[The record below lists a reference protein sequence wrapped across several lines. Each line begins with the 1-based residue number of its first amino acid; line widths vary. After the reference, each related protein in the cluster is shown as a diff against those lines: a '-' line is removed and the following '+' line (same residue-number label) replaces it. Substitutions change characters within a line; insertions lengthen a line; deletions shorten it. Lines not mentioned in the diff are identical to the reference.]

1 MRFSWYFLSYRVLSR
16 LGTLKAARIYHTVWK
31 VSKCGAISGP
41 YFPVFTPNAEW
52 YGPEITPYFD
62 TFHSASL
69 LQMITIPFSCGEKK
83 ICSTSGNIK
92 ILWTWLQVP
101 SFTLNKKFDFWDQI
115 CPKKSISNRKLKK
128 WTSPLIS
135 EYSNYLIRI
144 NFWHGCNLAQIA
156 QNRQI
161 KSIPNLVFCSC
172 ARVNPRKKIFFS
184 KFPKNRLKMDLHAWI
199 APLLELSPRQ
209 ILISAVPN

>member
-1 MRFSWYFLSYRVLSR
+1 MRSYFWSVFS
-16 LGTLKAARIYHTVWK
+16 RIHSECVIIRTRNNSVFGHFSQCQFITNDHNSFQLWWK
-31 VSKCGAISGP
+31 E
-41 YFPVFTPNAEW
+41 N
-52 YGPEITPYFD
+52 
-62 TFHSASL
+62 L
-69 LQMITIPFSCGEKK
+69 LNHRE
-83 ICSTSGNIK
+83 

-184 KFPKNRLKMDLHAWI
+184 KFPK
-199 APLLELSPRQ
+199 
-209 ILISAVPN
+209 IS